1 MQLQIK
7 LCKLAGCFSW
17 ISFLLRMYCIG
28 PATLRMAKAN
38 AVVKKKEA
46 VRRGGTQRE
55 DSGEVLRFSRSIPMQ
70 SPWHATRV
78 HQYRVWKDLHLALGK
93 TLTGWQ

>member
-1 MQLQIK
+1 MLFLDQLPVANV
-7 LCKLAGCFSW
+7 LHRARYTEDG
-17 ISFLLRMYCIG
+17 
-28 PATLRMAKAN
+28 KAN

-55 DSGEVLRFSRSIPMQ
+55 DSGEVLRFSRSIPKQ